1 MNRALSIAPRVFKFC
16 ISGGTAALVM
26 LLGLYLF
33 HGVLGVPYLIASV
46 MSFVIAVSVNFMLQR
61 RFAFARTGREG
72 VHRQAVLF
80 LGTNVIALGVN
91 TFLLYAF
98 VEILHLY
105 YLLAQVL
112 VQAVI
117 AAATF
122 LIYGFI
128 FRAPENPQHPV

>member
-1 MNRALSIAPRVFKFC
+1 MTARILKFC

-46 MSFVIAVSVNFMLQR
+46 MSFVVAVSVNFALQR
-61 RFAFARTGREG
+61 RFAFARTDREG
-72 VHRQAVLF
+72 VRRQAVLF
-80 LGTNVIALGVN
+80 LGTNIIALGVN
-91 TFLLYAF
+91 TVLLYAF

-112 VQAVI
+112 VQAII
-117 AAATF
+117 AAGTF
-122 LIYGFI
+122 LVYGLI
-128 FRAPENPQHPV
+128 FRAHENPQHPV